1 MISPEL
7 MRLFLYATLF
17 AMLLLAVSF
26 LKRRRISDKEFIL
39 WGLLALLLPVLGPY
53 LVILYRPGRP

>member
-1 MISPEL
+1 MTPPEI
-7 MRLFLYATLF
+7 MRLFLYTTLF
-17 AMLLLAVSF
+17 AMVLLAISF
-26 LKRRRISDKEFIL
+26 LRNRRISDKEFIL